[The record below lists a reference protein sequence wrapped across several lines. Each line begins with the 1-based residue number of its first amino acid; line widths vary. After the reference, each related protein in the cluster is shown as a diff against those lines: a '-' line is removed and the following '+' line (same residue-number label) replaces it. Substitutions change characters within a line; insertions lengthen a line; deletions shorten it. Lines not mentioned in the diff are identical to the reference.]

1 MNHGSVDCWV
11 SECFEAQKKGPEKN
25 QSVRVHVEVCTQG
38 REQRKLRAHED
49 YTNKMNCYAQSL
61 LNHVAVWVLQNRSY
75 VFDIMS
81 NLHEGDFTLHFIT
94 KSHTVFLHFAI
105 TSGQITCSY
114 TVVIST
120 SSLVASCCGTDTI
133 LVRDLHIASFPKTR

>member
-1 MNHGSVDCWV
+1 MNRGSVDCWV
-11 SECFEAQKKGPEKN
+11 SECFVAQRGLEKN

-61 LNHVAVWVLQNRSY
+61 LNHVAVWVLQNRSH

-81 NLHEGDFTLHFIT
+81 YLREGGFTLPFIT
-94 KSHTVFLHFAI
+94 DSHVKSPALALLGFLR
-105 TSGQITCSY
+105 CSHRRNCR
-114 TVVIST
+114 S
-120 SSLVASCCGTDTI
+120 
-133 LVRDLHIASFPKTR
+133 RFR